1 MTKES
6 VLNKVFKEYKIEKR
20 IFGGM
25 MNEAYIVL
33 ANNKR
38 YIIYIPGKGSNDL
51 VNRENEKLVQSKV
64 YNASLTSKNIYFDT
78 KTGIKINEFIEGKS
92 LNFVKDEEIDI
103 SSLAD
108 SLKRLHQINVSD
120 VKEEYDVF
128 KNIKDYHDLGI
139 KNNLIYDKKLL
150 DLEKFI
156 ISKRN
161 YLEGNKTVLSHNDL
175 QKSNIVLSDDNKY
188 LLIDFEFMM
197 KNDPIYDIACFANDK
212 ISDGYQLLEA
222 YYKDELDDDKKIR
235 FYLFRIAIALQWAFL
250 AEFKHFNKEGEIHG
264 YNFKEVAKHFIDLA
278 SDAYSCVSVYF

>member
-1 MTKES
+1 MTKEI

-25 MNEAYIVL
+25 MNEAYIVS

-78 KTGIKINEFIEGKS
+78 VTGIKINEFIEGKS

-103 SSLAD
+103 SSLAH
-108 SLKRLHQINVSD
+108 SLKKLHQINVDD

-222 YYKDELDDDKKIR
+222 YYKDELDDGKKIR

>member
-1 MTKES
+1 MTKEI

-25 MNEAYIVL
+25 MNEAYIVS

-78 KTGIKINEFIEGKS
+78 VTGIKINEFIEGKS

-108 SLKRLHQINVSD
+108 SLKKLHQINVDD

-139 KNNLIYDKKLL
+139 KNNLIYDEKLL

-278 SDAYSCVSVYF
+278 SDVYSCVSVYF